1 MGRYTAAVG
10 HWPPPRAGSGS
21 RPAQTKV
28 SPGQPAEANRKGAPL
43 MGSVSSHAAAAS
55 SSGGGSTFIIFIIII
70 IGAMYFLVMRP
81 GRKRQQKA
89 QQQQNAVQP
98 GARVRTTA
106 GMYATVVATDGDDV
120 ILEVAP
126 DVEVRYMKRA
136 IMEVLGDAGAVDE
149 EATDEDG
156 VGEDDETADYDE
168 TAESREEHLE
178 TGDVT
183 LEHDGHEDAAE
194 HGQPAVPAASYGDDL
209 TINGK
214 PDKAKSNGGH
224 ES

>member
-1 MGRYTAAVG
+1 
-10 HWPPPRAGSGS
+10 
-21 RPAQTKV
+21 
-28 SPGQPAEANRKGAPL
+28 
-43 MGSVSSHAAAAS
+43 MGSVALEAAAKS
-55 SSGGGSTFIIFIIII
+55 SSGGSTFIIFIIII

-81 GRKRQQKA
+81 GRKRQQRV

-136 IMEVLGDAGAVDE
+136 IMEVLGDTGTAEDEAVADE
-149 EATDEDG
+149 DDEDG
-156 VGEDDETADYDE
+156 IGEDDETATDEADE
-168 TAESREEHLE
+168 TPAA
-178 TGDVT
+178 
-183 LEHDGHEDAAE
+183 AAE
-194 HGQPAVPAASYGDDL
+194 HDEHAEPEHAGATAATDEPAVPAASYGDDL

-214 PDKAKSNGGH
+214 PDKAKANGDHAGTATP
-224 ES
+224 ESTAAKE

>member
-1 MGRYTAAVG
+1 
-10 HWPPPRAGSGS
+10 
-21 RPAQTKV
+21 
-28 SPGQPAEANRKGAPL
+28 
-43 MGSVSSHAAAAS
+43 
-55 SSGGGSTFIIFIIII
+55 
-70 IGAMYFLVMRP
+70 MRP

-89 QQQQNAVQP
+89 AQQQNAVQP

-136 IMEVLGDAGAVDE
+136 IMEVLGDAGTAEEEAVDE
-149 EATDEDG
+149 HDEDG

-168 TAESREEHLE
+168 TAEGHEEHLE

-183 LEHDGHEDAAE
+183 LEHDGHEQAAENGAE
-194 HGQPAVPAASYGDDL
+194 HGATAAAAGSYGDDL

-214 PDKAKSNGGH
+214 PDKTKSNGSH
-224 ES
+224 ETVTPESTGAKE

>member
-1 MGRYTAAVG
+1 
-10 HWPPPRAGSGS
+10 
-21 RPAQTKV
+21 
-28 SPGQPAEANRKGAPL
+28 
-43 MGSVSSHAAAAS
+43 MGSVASHAAAAS
-55 SSGGGSTFIIFIIII
+55 SSGGSTFIIFIIII

-81 GRKRQQKA
+81 GRKRQQRT

-106 GMYATVVATDGDDV
+106 GMYATVVAVDGDDV

-136 IMEVLGDAGAVDE
+136 IMEVVGDVGSAEDE
-149 EATDEDG
+149 AAADEQDEDG

-168 TAESREEHLE
+168 TAEEDEEHLE

-183 LEHDGHEDAAE
+183 LEHDGQEEAAE
-194 HGQPAVPAASYGDDL
+194 HGQPAVPTASYGDDL

-224 ES
+224 ETVTPESTGAKE

>member
-1 MGRYTAAVG
+1 
-10 HWPPPRAGSGS
+10 
-21 RPAQTKV
+21 
-28 SPGQPAEANRKGAPL
+28 
-43 MGSVSSHAAAAS
+43 MGSVAVAHAAAA

-136 IMEVLGDAGAVDE
+136 IMEVIGDTGSAEDE
-149 EATDEDG
+149 EAAAEHDEDG

-168 TAESREEHLE
+168 TAEEHEEHLE

-183 LEHDGHEDAAE
+183 LEHDGHE
-194 HGQPAVPAASYGDDL
+194 QAASYGDDL
-209 TINGK
+209 TINGQ

-224 ES
+224 EAVTPESTGAKE

>member
-1 MGRYTAAVG
+1 MDRYTAAVG

-21 RPAQTKV
+21 RPVRTEV
-28 SPGQPAEANRKGAPL
+28 WPGQPAEANRKGAPL
-43 MGSVSSHAAAAS
+43 MGSVASHAAAAS
-55 SSGGGSTFIIFIIII
+55 SGGSTFIIFIIII

-136 IMEVLGDAGAVDE
+136 IMEVIGDTGAVDEE

-156 VGEDDETADYDE
+156 IGEDDETADYDE
-168 TAESREEHLE
+168 
-178 TGDVT
+178 
-183 LEHDGHEDAAE
+183 
-194 HGQPAVPAASYGDDL
+194 
-209 TINGK
+209 
-214 PDKAKSNGGH
+214 
-224 ES
+224 

>member
-1 MGRYTAAVG
+1 
-10 HWPPPRAGSGS
+10 
-21 RPAQTKV
+21 
-28 SPGQPAEANRKGAPL
+28 
-43 MGSVSSHAAAAS
+43 MGSVASHAAAS
-55 SSGGGSTFIIFIIII
+55 SSGGSTFIIFIIII

-81 GRKRQQKA
+81 GRKRQQRA
-89 QQQQNAVQP
+89 QQQQSAVQP

-136 IMEVLGDAGAVDE
+136 IMEVIGDTGSAEDEAVADE
-149 EATDEDG
+149 DEHDEDG

-168 TAESREEHLE
+168 TAEEHEEHLE
-178 TGDVT
+178 SGDVT
-183 LEHDGHEDAAE
+183 LEHDGHEQAAENGAE
-194 HGQPAVPAASYGDDL
+194 HGETAVPTASYGDDL

-214 PDKAKSNGGH
+214 HDKTKANGGH
-224 ES
+224 EAVTPESTGAKD

>member
-1 MGRYTAAVG
+1 
-10 HWPPPRAGSGS
+10 
-21 RPAQTKV
+21 
-28 SPGQPAEANRKGAPL
+28 
-43 MGSVSSHAAAAS
+43 MGSVASHAAAAS
-55 SSGGGSTFIIFIIII
+55 SGGSTFIIFIIII

-81 GRKRQQKA
+81 GRKRQQRT

-136 IMEVLGDAGAVDE
+136 IMEVIGDTGVAEDE
-149 EATDEDG
+149 AEDEDG
-156 VGEDDETADYDE
+156 VGEDDETAGYDE
-168 TAESREEHLE
+168 TAEEHEEHD
-178 TGDVT
+178 GDVT
-183 LEHDGHEDAAE
+183 LEHDGREQVAENGAE
-194 HGQPAVPAASYGDDL
+194 HEEPAVPAATYGDDL

-214 PDKAKSNGGH
+214 PDKTRAKASANGDH
-224 ES
+224 ETVTPESAATKE

>member
-1 MGRYTAAVG
+1 
-10 HWPPPRAGSGS
+10 
-21 RPAQTKV
+21 
-28 SPGQPAEANRKGAPL
+28 
-43 MGSVSSHAAAAS
+43 MGSVASHAAAAS
-55 SSGGGSTFIIFIIII
+55 SSGGSTFIIFIIII

-81 GRKRQQKA
+81 GRKRQQKV

-136 IMEVLGDAGAVDE
+136 IMEVLGDAGLAEDE
-149 EATDEDG
+149 EVTDEHDEDG

-168 TAESREEHLE
+168 TAETHEEHLE

-183 LEHDGHEDAAE
+183 LEHDGHEQAAE
-194 HGQPAVPAASYGDDL
+194 HGQTAAPAGGYGDDL
-209 TINGK
+209 TINGQ
-214 PDKAKSNGGH
+214 PDKAKSNGH
-224 ES
+224 EAVTPESTGAKE

>member
-1 MGRYTAAVG
+1 
-10 HWPPPRAGSGS
+10 
-21 RPAQTKV
+21 
-28 SPGQPAEANRKGAPL
+28 
-43 MGSVSSHAAAAS
+43 MGSVASHAAAAS

-136 IMEVLGDAGAVDE
+136 IMEVLGDAGLAEDE

-168 TAESREEHLE
+168 TAEEHEEHLE

-183 LEHDGHEDAAE
+183 LEHDGHDDAAE

-224 ES
+224 ESVTPESTGAKE

>member
-1 MGRYTAAVG
+1 
-10 HWPPPRAGSGS
+10 
-21 RPAQTKV
+21 
-28 SPGQPAEANRKGAPL
+28 
-43 MGSVSSHAAAAS
+43 MGSIASHAAAAS
-55 SSGGGSTFIIFIIII
+55 SSGGSTFIIFIIII

-81 GRKRQQKA
+81 GRKRQQRV

-136 IMEVLGDAGAVDE
+136 IMEVIGDTGTEAEHDVD
-149 EATDEDG
+149 AEDG
-156 VGEDDETADYDE
+156 LGEDDETADYDE
-168 TAESREEHLE
+168 TAEEHEEHLPHD
-178 TGDVT
+178 GDVT
-183 LEHDGHEDAAE
+183 LEHDEHEEAAE
-194 HGQPAVPAASYGDDL
+194 HGATAASYGDDL

-214 PDKAKSNGGH
+214 PDKTKSNGGRGTVTP
-224 ES
+224 ESTGAKE